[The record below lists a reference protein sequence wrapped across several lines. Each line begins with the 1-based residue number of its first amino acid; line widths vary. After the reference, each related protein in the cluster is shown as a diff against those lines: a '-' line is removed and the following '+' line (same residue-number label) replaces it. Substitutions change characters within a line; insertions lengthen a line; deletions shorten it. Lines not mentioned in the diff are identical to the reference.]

1 MGEHD
6 NVRTVRLGST
16 AADVVTASMVAVVS
30 GGRVTPRV
38 GREFHIAAGR
48 A

>member
-16 AADVVTASMVAVVS
+16 AAGVATASGVAVVS
-30 GGRVTPRV
+30 GGGVPRV
-38 GREFHIAAGR
+38 DRGFHIAASG